1 MFESLESREFMSV
14 TLPTTDAL
22 TSDATAQP
30 TESVDVTAEKKKS
43 GKPNPGTLSFEHYYD
58 KASAVI
64 M

>member
-1 MFESLESREFMSV
+1 MFERLESREFMSV

-22 TSDATAQP
+22 TSDATTQP
-30 TESVDVTAEKKKS
+30 TESVDVTAEKKS

-58 KASAVI
+58 KASVVI